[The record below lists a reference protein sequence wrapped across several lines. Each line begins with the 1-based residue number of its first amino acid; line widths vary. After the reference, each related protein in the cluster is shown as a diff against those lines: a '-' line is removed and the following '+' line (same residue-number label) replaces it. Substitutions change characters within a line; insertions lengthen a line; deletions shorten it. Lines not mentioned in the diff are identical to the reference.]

1 MRHLRGCLSLYRMKR
16 ILIECV
22 YCDGKPPAGYSPAQ
36 VEELITNAVES
47 MRPFL
52 RTMQIQLD
60 VRHLRLAMDE
70 MELAGTIRIN
80 GRKVEACAGEKLSL
94 ETLTD
99 AILKETARF
108 KGGCAGDPE
117 DLHR

>member
-1 MRHLRGCLSLYRMKR
+1 MKR
-16 ILIECV
+16 ILIEWFH
-22 YCDGKPPAGYSPAQ
+22 YEGKQPSHRASGR
-36 VEELITNAVES
+36 VEELIANVVES

-60 VRHLRLAMDE
+60 VRPLKLTKDE
-70 MELAGTIRIN
+70 VELAGTVRIN
-80 GRKVEACAGEKLSL
+80 GKRAQTHTDEEISL
-94 ETLTD
+94 EALTD

-108 KGGCAGDPE
+108 TRGCAGNPE